1 MSPFLLFLL
10 LPLVLGFV
18 SFDVRTR
25 PAAARSM
32 FEYDEDIQ
40 PPLVSFMDA
49 LSGSLQVMK
58 GADVPPFLKLVLT
71 DNKQILDSEDQ
82 KIKDVKL
89 ISARLVNLQAKG
101 LRVQVTYKYITNDQ
115 VKNYQF
121 TEIVEEIEN
130 YLENGFRR
138 AILTTR

>member
-1 MSPFLLFLL
+1 MWPILLCLL
-10 LPLVLGFV
+10 LPPALGFV
-18 SFDVRTR
+18 SFKVRTR
-25 PAAARSM
+25 AAARSM
-32 FEYDEDIQ
+32 FEYDEGIR

-49 LSGSLQVMK
+49 VAGSLQVMK
-58 GADVPPFLKLVLT
+58 GVDVPPFLKLVLT
-71 DNKQILDSEDQ
+71 DNKQILDSENQ

-121 TEIVEEIEN
+121 SEIVEEIEN